1 MYIYLFNLKIYF
13 LKRSKATRYR
23 RRKRAAL
30 YLESLFS
37 SSSDENFENSM
48 TSVFP
53 SVPPPV
59 PLVTNAVNINNIK
72 INTDHIDHTTS
83 SSIESNIDDISSSN
97 SFDDQSISVVEENED
112 IELTIAKWAVR
123 NSICHSVLDDLLVS
137 LSKHT
142 EFKHLPKDS
151 RTLLHTPSSTI
162 LKNIDGGVYYHF
174 GIVSELEYLCKVH
187 THLPSTL
194 LLMVGIDGLP
204 VTKNPP
210 SQLWPIL
217 GYFSNIPDKKHKV
230 FIIGAYYGKS
240 KPGDCNEYMQD
251 FVDELCLLINKGVT
265 INNITI
271 KVLLNAIIC
280 DTPAKSFVLNIRGHT
295 AKKSCLRCQTIG
307 QFENNRVYFPDLT
320 FSLRTHD
327 DFVAYTDSDF
337 HYGETVLSKLPKF
350 DIINNIPY
358 DYMHSVCIGIMKKIL
373 IFWTGGVKKH
383 NLALPKKLIS
393 VLDSRLNNLGQHI
406 PHEFQRAPNE
416 NSRKHPI
423 HDASRLKATELRQIL
438 LYTGMVIFHKVISE
452 EVYNHFLEFCIAIRI
467 LFTNNITSEYNKFAK
482 SLILHFVAS
491 FAQIYQKCYMSHN
504 MHSILHLSDDVEKFG
519 PLNSFSA
526 FPFESYMQPLK
537 KKIKSG
543 VKPLQQLVRRYAEE
557 KILWHNQ
564 KLKPENCNSSI
575 NYQCKIK
582 NRPLIENSCDPQF
595 TGWKMPNFVLKL
607 NKADNCVKMQNND
620 IVVIENIATSKCDNS
635 VVIIGRK
642 FSKLTNFFEKPLLS
656 HLLNIYSASNL
667 SNLQSWKLNTI
678 KEKMMCLPL
687 TDIDSYVIL
696 PLLHLQ

>member
-1 MYIYLFNLKIYF
+1 MEIYF

-37 SSSDENFENSM
+37 SSSDEHFENSM
-48 TSVFP
+48 TSIFP
-53 SVPPPV
+53 SVPSPV
-59 PLVTNAVNINNIK
+59 PLVTNTVNINNIK
-72 INTDHIDHTTS
+72 INAEHIDHTTS
-83 SSIESNIDDISSSN
+83 SSIESNIEDISSLS
-97 SFDDQSISVVEENED
+97 SFDDQSISVVEESED

-123 NSICHSVLDDLLVS
+123 NSICHSVLDDLLTS

-142 EFKHLPKDS
+142 EFKYLPKDS
-151 RTLLHTPSSTI
+151 RTLLHTPSSTV

-174 GIVSELEYLCKVH
+174 SIVSEIEYLCKVH

-217 GYFSNIPDKKHKV
+217 GYFSNIPDEKQKV
-230 FIIGAYYGKS
+230 FIIGAFYGKS
-240 KPGDCNEYMQD
+240 KPGDCNDYMQD
-251 FVDELCLLINKGVT
+251 FVDELCLLINEGVT

-280 DTPAKSFVLNIRGHT
+280 DTPAKSFILNIRGHT
-295 AKKSCLRCQTIG
+295 AKKSCLRCHTIG
-307 QFENNRVYFPDLT
+307 QYENNRVYFPDLT

-327 DFVAYTDSDF
+327 DFVAYTDSEF

-373 IFWTGGVKKH
+373 IFWTGGIKKH

-467 LFTNNITSEYNKFAK
+467 LSTNNITSEYNEFAK

-491 FAQIYQKCYMSHN
+491 YAQIYQKCFMSHN
-504 MHSILHLSDDVEKFG
+504 MHSILHLSDDVKKFG

-537 KKIKSG
+537 KK
-543 VKPLQQLVRRYAEE
+543 
-557 KILWHNQ
+557 
-564 KLKPENCNSSI
+564 LKVVLSHYNNLYDAMLKKKYFGI
-575 NYQCKIK
+575 IK
-582 NRPLIENSCDPQF
+582 N
-595 TGWKMPNFVLKL
+595 
-607 NKADNCVKMQNND
+607 
-620 IVVIENIATSKCDNS
+620 
-635 VVIIGRK
+635 
-642 FSKLTNFFEKPLLS
+642 
-656 HLLNIYSASNL
+656 
-667 SNLQSWKLNTI
+667 
-678 KEKMMCLPL
+678 
-687 TDIDSYVIL
+687 
-696 PLLHLQ
+696 